1 MELRDYIEAGICE
14 KGSVNSLA
22 EYLGVHPNHISN
34 AKAHQRG
41 LPADACVKLC
51 DLLGVELR
59 SVIAASALA
68 TERKAEKRAFW
79 LPFVQNPAGMRRIAG
94 IALIL
99 TFVTNFVT
107 PSPAEA
113 APALNTEV
121 RQCILC

>member
-1 MELRDYIEAGICE
+1 MDLHDYIEAGICA
-14 KGSVNSLA
+14 KGSVSALA
-22 EYLGVHPNHISN
+22 EHLGINPNSVTD
-34 AKAHQRG
+34 AKAHRRG

-107 PSPAEA
+107 PSPTEA

-121 RQCILC
+121 RQFVLW